1 MKSLNKL
8 ILNNFN
14 NKTKLLFSTAN
25 QNTKNLFNF
34 SRCNFARNI
43 NSNPNSNSNSNQY
56 KDNLKN
62 LENKDTNEN
71 ETKTKEKTA
80 PKKLNLKN
88 NKKGNTEV
96 NEKKPEKKVDVNL
109 QVNKIQLKKYFKGA
123 VNEKLLDPTKFAD
136 QEIQIISEK
145 SDSLKIG
152 ENEHKKMVNFR
163 GKYTEKIKFLR
174 ESVKRTL
181 DNEEM

>member
-8 ILNNFN
+8 IFNNFDS
-14 NKTKLLFSTAN
+14 KTKLLFSTAN
-25 QNTKNLFNF
+25 QNTRNLFNF

-43 NSNPNSNSNSNQY
+43 NSNSNYQQY

-62 LENKDTNEN
+62 LDNKDTNEN
-71 ETKTKEKTA
+71 ETKEKTT
-80 PKKLNLKN
+80 PKKLNMKN
-88 NKKGNTEV
+88 NKKVNTEV
-96 NEKKPEKKVDVNL
+96 NEKKPENKVDVNL

-136 QEIQIISEK
+136 KEIQIISEK